1 MLESRQLA
9 SADLVNYTLDAR
21 VRKDISFDKGDA
33 LLRSDMVN
41 KFISRVL
48 VADYSQ
54 DIPPGAQRG
63 LDGSDANVAGCAEN
77 EDCLHGDDGFQMLR
91 CIYLC
96 ATL

>member
-54 DIPPGAQRG
+54 DIAAGAQGG
-63 LDGSDANVAGCAEN
+63 LDGSDADISGCAED
-77 EDCLHGDDGFQMLR
+77 EDGLHDDDGFQMLR